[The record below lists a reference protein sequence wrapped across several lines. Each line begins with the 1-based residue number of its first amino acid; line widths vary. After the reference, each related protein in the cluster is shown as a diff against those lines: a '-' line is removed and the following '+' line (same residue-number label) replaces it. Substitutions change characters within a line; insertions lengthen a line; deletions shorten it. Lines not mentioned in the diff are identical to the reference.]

1 MLKWKKEVNMNTVIK
16 RLTEEL
22 EFAEA
27 RLRDAQNKEQ
37 ADGYSDALISMDR
50 SSAEGYLA
58 GIQQALDIL
67 ENTTN

>member
-1 MLKWKKEVNMNTVIK
+1 MHTVIS
-16 RLTEEL
+16 RLNEEL
-22 EFAEA
+22 ILAEE
-27 RLRDAQNKEQ
+27 RLSDAQRKEQ

-67 ENTTN
+67 ENTTH